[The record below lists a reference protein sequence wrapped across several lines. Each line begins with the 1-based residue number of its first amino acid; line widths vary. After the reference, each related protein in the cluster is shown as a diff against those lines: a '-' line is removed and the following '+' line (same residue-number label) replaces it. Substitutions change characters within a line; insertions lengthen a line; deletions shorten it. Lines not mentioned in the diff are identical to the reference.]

1 MVPGWGVRGRNVAL
15 KAVPGHP
22 LRNVSSVP
30 ILFSTAT
37 LMLHSSGVGTT
48 LNNAVRR
55 MYVRLLFGVVGI
67 LGPLLAVF
75 PL

>member
-1 MVPGWGVRGRNVAL
+1 
-15 KAVPGHP
+15 
-22 LRNVSSVP
+22 
-30 ILFSTAT
+30 
-37 LMLHSSGVGTT
+37 MLHSSGVGTT